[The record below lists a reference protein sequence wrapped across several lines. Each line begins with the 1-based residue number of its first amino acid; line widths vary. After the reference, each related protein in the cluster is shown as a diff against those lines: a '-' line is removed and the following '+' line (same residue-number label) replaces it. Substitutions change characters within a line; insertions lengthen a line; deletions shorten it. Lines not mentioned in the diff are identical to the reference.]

1 MPRHAVHT
9 AHRTP
14 GRIRLKLQDSTHKA
28 RALEDLKRSITAM
41 EGVRR
46 VETNAA
52 SGSLVVHYDPGL
64 YGKFQHQLQQH
75 GDSTGDF
82 HLSVPNIGE
91 GADLIKNVE
100 EEADFLAEHSET
112 ARVMVNGFRSLDTAI
127 RRATDNTVDLK
138 VLLPLGLAI
147 YSFVEI
153 GIEAAT
159 PLWITLGIFS
169 FNSFVQLH
177 SPRPGGARS
186 KRAMREALAESQHTS
201 RAIQEPSQP

>member
-1 MPRHAVHT
+1 MPRHRVRT
-9 AHRTP
+9 AHRMP
-14 GRIRLKLQDSTHKA
+14 GRIRLKLDGGSARKA
-28 RALEDLKRSITAM
+28 HDLEELKRVIASM
-41 EGVRR
+41 PGVHR
-46 VETNAA
+46 VETNPA
-52 SGSLVVHYDPGL
+52 SGSVVVHYDPKL
-64 YGKFQHQLQQH
+64 YGRFHHQLKEH
-75 GDSTGDF
+75 GDSTGTF
-82 HLSVPNIGE
+82 HLDVPDIGE
-91 GADLIKNVE
+91 GGDLIKSVE

-112 ARVMVNGFRSLDTAI
+112 ARVLVNGFRSLDRAVK
-127 RRATDNTVDLK
+127 RATDNTVDLK

-186 KRAMREALAESQHTS
+186 KRAIREVLAESAVPEP
-201 RAIQEPSQP
+201 RAS

>member
-1 MPRHAVHT
+1 MPRHRVRT
-9 AHRTP
+9 AHRMP
-14 GRIRLKLQDSTHKA
+14 GRIRLKLDGGSSRKA
-28 RALEDLKRSITAM
+28 HDLEDLKGAM
-41 EGVRR
+41 TSMPGVRR
-46 VETNAA
+46 VETNLA
-52 SGSLVVHYDPGL
+52 SGSLIIHYDPKL
-64 YGKFQHQLQQH
+64 YGRFHRQLQEH
-75 GDSTGDF
+75 GNSTGTF
-82 HLSVPNIGE
+82 HLDIPDIGE
-91 GADLIKNVE
+91 GGDLIKNVE

-112 ARVMVNGFRSLDTAI
+112 ARVMVDGFRSLDRAI
-127 RRATDNTVDLK
+127 KRATDNTVDLK

-186 KRAMREALAESQHTS
+186 KRAIREALAES
-201 RAIQEPSQP
+201 AAAEPRES